1 MIIISLVFS
10 TTVLFRVYS
19 LDISLA
25 ENLLLTSNPEISNE
39 DSFVSLID
47 SSNYETEGE
56 GPLFMNILESDYE
69 SSDEISPVDTF
80 ESEGPSLDILPSES
94 VIDPSTFGGE
104 NNGILLME
112 GSSYETSSFATEEPD
127 QSPDSSLMAYFG
139 PLIETTNYD
148 SEDHS
153 LIFDSP
159 PLVSSNCD
167 DSSIESE
174 DYLTNEDPTIDTED
188 LFADENDSTFEI
200 WDTSAALPANLSRRR
215 RSSTPSI
222 ANIQEDPPS
231 TTPKQT
237 TTTNHP
243 STQKQYF
250 PDRITPR
257 SISDLN
263 PNIYE
268 WTLVLD
274 VYDED
279 GNLLQLK
286 NCPRGKRT
294 TCCWWNVQP
303 MYSQCWKFQYNDY
316 LCAFAKSRVCCRDVE
331 KSGVKKLGG
340 KGIDCEKAS
349 WKLREPRRMPP
360 PSPSRE
366 GDDTKNE
373 FREVF
378 PILREL
384 PDLGDPAYCKPV

>member
-1 MIIISLVFS
+1 MIIISLVFF

-25 ENLLLTSNPEISNE
+25 ENSLLTSSPEISDE
-39 DSFVSLID
+39 ESFFSLVD

-56 GPLFMNILESDYE
+56 GSLFMNILESDYE
-69 SSDEISPVDTF
+69 SSDGISPVDIL
-80 ESEGPSLDILPSES
+80 ESEGPSLDILSSEG
-94 VIDPSTFGGE
+94 IIGASTFGGE
-104 NNGILLME
+104 NNGNFLME
-112 GSSYETSSFATEEPD
+112 GSPYETSSLATEEVD
-127 QSPDSSLMAYFG
+127 QSSDSSLMAYFD
-139 PLIETTNYD
+139 PLIEIINYD

-174 DYLTNEDPTIDTED
+174 DYFTNEDPTIDSED
-188 LFADENDSTFEI
+188 LFADEKFEI
-200 WDTSAALPANLSRRR
+200 WDSSAALPSNLLKRRR
-215 RSSTPSI
+215 TRMSTPLI
-222 ANIQEDPPS
+222 ANIQEDSPS

-237 TTTNHP
+237 TTTTHP
-243 STQKQYF
+243 PTQKQYF
-250 PDRITPR
+250 PDQITPR
-257 SISDLN
+257 SIYDLN

-274 VYDED
+274 VHDED
-279 GNLLQLK
+279 GNLLQLR
-286 NCPRGKRT
+286 NCPHGKRT

-303 MYSQCWKFQYNDY
+303 AYSQCWKFQYNDY
-316 LCAFAKSRVCCRDVE
+316 LCGFAKSRVCCRDVE
-331 KSGVKKLGG
+331 KSGVKKEGG

-360 PSPSRE
+360 PSPSRK
-366 GDDTKNE
+366 GDDTTNE
-373 FREVF
+373 FRDIF

-384 PDLGDPAYCKPV
+384 PDLEDPAYCKPV